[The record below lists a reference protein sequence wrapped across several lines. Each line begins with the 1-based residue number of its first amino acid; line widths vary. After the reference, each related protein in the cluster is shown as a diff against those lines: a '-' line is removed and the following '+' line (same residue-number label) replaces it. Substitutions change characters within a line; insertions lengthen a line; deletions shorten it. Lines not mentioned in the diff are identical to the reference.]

1 MQQLSFRDEMHYTEH
16 KIKMEALEG
25 TKMECI
31 ELNTGSIN
39 AYGYLDCKKKGI
51 L

>member
-39 AYGYLDCKKKGI
+39 AYGHLDCKKKGI